1 MVDVLHTVDLGMC
14 AHIVG
19 NVFFVCIRRNV
30 WQGGSHDANSK
41 RLNEE
46 LKLWYKGSR
55 VSSKIEGEL
64 KYDRLKTDS
73 GYPKLKAKAAATRHM
88 CEFALHHAAQYCGF
102 DHRIIAVVQLMC
114 TFYGLIEHEG

>member
-19 NVFFVCIRRNV
+19 NVFTVCIERNV
-30 WQGGSHDANSK
+30 WQGRNHDANSK

-46 LKLWYKGSR
+46 LKLWYKGAR
-55 VSSKIEGEL
+55 VNSKIEGEL

-73 GYPKLKAKAAATRHM
+73 GYPKLKAKATVTRHM
-88 CEFALHHAAQYCGF
+88 CEFALLLAEQYCRF
-102 DHRIIAVVQLMC
+102 DPRIIAVIIIRI
-114 TFYGLIEHEG
+114 TFTIMNI